1 MKSIKQGYYYLF
13 YRLYKMS
20 EAAPSKWLSDWKAS
34 MALGV
39 LEIWFVI
46 SILIYYKVFSN
57 SSVDILGTN
66 IFWFLMVIIL
76 MIIDYFVFHH
86 KNQWKNIVANFDQLS
101 SKKNRIYSII
111 AWAVIL
117 LVVINMIFSYYCLDL
132 KAKRDQIGP
141 YAPEIVAKKRREDSL
156 QKAQQIENLQ
166 KIYGEDKK

>member
-20 EAAPSKWLSDWKAS
+20 EVAPSKWLSDWKAS

-46 SILIYYKVFSN
+46 SILIYYKVFIN
-57 SSVDILGTN
+57 SSVDIIGTKFVW
-66 IFWFLMVIIL
+66 ILMVTIL
-76 MIIDYFVFHH
+76 IIIDYFVFHH
-86 KNQWKNIVANFDQLS
+86 QDRWRKIINDFDQLS

-111 AWAVIL
+111 AWGVIL
-117 LVVINMIFSYYCLDL
+117 FIIINTIFSFYCLDL
-132 KAKRDQIGP
+132 KARRDQIGP
-141 YAPEIVAKKRREDSL
+141 YAPEFVAKKRREDSL
-156 QKAQQIENLQ
+156 QKAQQIENLK